1 MFPPGLPGLALLL
14 LRASVGIALISECFL
29 HRSSLALWIQAVN
42 IAFTLLICIGFF
54 TPVAAGLTLAI
65 HLLIW
70 FFVGLSHFSIVCV
83 ISLDAVALS
92 LLGPGAYSLDA
103 HRFGR
108 RVVVLPSNPDS
119 KAQGKR

>member
-29 HRSSLALWIQAVN
+29 HGSSLSLWIQAVN
-42 IAFTLLICIGFF
+42 VAFSLLIFIGFL
-54 TPVAAGLTLAI
+54 TPVAAAVTLAI
-65 HLLIW
+65 HMLIW
-70 FFVGLSHFSIVCV
+70 SFVGLSHLSIVSV

-103 HRFGR
+103 YRFGR
-108 RVVVLPSNPDS
+108 RVVVLPPNPTP
-119 KAQGKR
+119 KAQRKD